1 MKKIFLLLSTIGLFT
16 IASCSDYLDQQ
27 SPDELT
33 SNNFWRNK
41 ADAESA
47 LAATYSQLECA
58 TNEWT
63 FAEIKWPVEAY
74 REDINELG
82 SDALNYQNWV
92 ELSTFTYT
100 NGNSQFTSYWKINY
114 RGISNAN
121 QVIDKLPQVPAS
133 KLTDADRKQIEA
145 EARFLRAYYHMK
157 LLLNWDKIYVRD
169 KYVTK
174 ESDLNVPLATRPE
187 AWDFITKEFKAV
199 ADILPA
205 KQTSDKTGRATS
217 GAANSY
223 LGFAYLTRAYEE
235 TAQKQTFLTEAL
247 TALNKVQGYEL
258 VKDYVSMFD
267 GTTKNSKESIFE
279 LQFSETTANGAFYRN
294 ALHYWM
300 AAGELGGWDEIL
312 PSPMLINEFKKEG
325 KIATTGNYDTR
336 FYSTIFFKDPYFND
350 PNNPMVVEATYD
362 ERFEGNDKPVY
373 RRYIPSTQDKMNQE
387 FTAIN
392 IPLMRYAN
400 VLLMQAEALNEL
412 GRTGEAIPYINK
424 VRERADMPAMTG
436 TTATAVKAQIEH
448 ERIIEFPLENYRFY
462 DLRRWGKTKA
472 ALDAVGRTGFDT
484 AKNNFYPIPLTEL
497 QAN

>member
-16 IASCSDYLDQQ
+16 ITSCSDYLDQQ

-33 SNNFWRNK
+33 SGNFWRNK

-47 LAATYSQLECA
+47 LAATYSQLEA
-58 TNEWT
+58 AVDQWA
-63 FAEIKWPVEAY
+63 FAEVKWPVEAY

-100 NGNSQFTSYWKINY
+100 NGNSQFTTYWKLNY

-121 QVIDKLPQVPAS
+121 QVIDKLPQVPTD
-133 KLTDADRKQIEA
+133 KLNEEDRKQIEA

-157 LLLNWDKIYVRD
+157 LLLNWDKIYIRN
-169 KYVTK
+169 KYITK
-174 ESDLNVPLATRPE
+174 ESELSIPLSTRAE
-187 AWDFITKEFKAV
+187 AWDFITSELKAAAQV
-199 ADILPA
+199 LPA
-205 KQTSDKTGRATS
+205 KQPQDKTGRATS

-235 TAQKQTFLTEAL
+235 TAQKQTFLNEAL

-267 GTTKNSKESIFE
+267 GTAKNTKESIFE

-300 AAGELGGWDEIL
+300 AAAELGGWDEIL
-312 PSPMLINEFKKEG
+312 PSPMLISEFKKEG

-350 PNNPMVVEATYD
+350 PANPMVLGTTYD
-362 ERFEGNDKPVY
+362 DKFGDTDKPVY
-373 RRYIPSTQDKMNQE
+373 RRYIPSTQDKMDQE

-412 GRTGEAIPYINK
+412 GRPAEAIPYINK
-424 VRERADMPAMTG
+424 VRSRADMPAMTG
-436 TTATAVKAQIEH
+436 TTSADVKAQIEH

-472 ALDAVGRTGFDT
+472 ALDAVGRTGFD
-484 AKNNFYPIPLTEL
+484 ASKNNFYPIPLTEV

>member
-16 IASCSDYLDQQ
+16 ITSCSDYLDQQ
-27 SPDELT
+27 SPDQLT
-33 SNNFWRNK
+33 SGNFWRNK

-47 LAATYSQLECA
+47 LASTYSQLECA
-58 TNEWT
+58 VDEWA
-63 FAEIKWPVEAY
+63 FAEVKWPVEAY

-121 QVIDKLPQVPAS
+121 QVIDKLPQVPAATIS
-133 KLTDADRKQIEA
+133 DTDRKQIEA

-157 LLLNWDKIYVRD
+157 LLLNWDQIYIRN

-174 ESDLNVPLATRPE
+174 ESDLNVPLATRAA
-187 AWDFITKEFKAV
+187 AWDFITSELKAV
-199 ADILPA
+199 AEVLPA
-205 KQTSDKTGRATS
+205 KQSADKTGRATS

-235 TAQKQTFLTEAL
+235 TTQKQAFLNEAL

-267 GTTKNSKESIFE
+267 GTTKNTKESIFE

-300 AAGELGGWDEIL
+300 AASELGGWDEIL
-312 PSPMLINEFKKEG
+312 PSAMLVSEFKKEG

-336 FYSTIFFKDPYFND
+336 LYSTIFFKDPYFND
-350 PNNPMVVEATYD
+350 PNNPLVLGTTYD
-362 ERFEGNDKPVY
+362 EKFGGTDKPVY
-373 RRYIPSTQDKMNQE
+373 RRYIPSTQEKMNQE

-400 VLLMQAEALNEL
+400 VLLMQAEVLNEL
-412 GRTGEAIPYINK
+412 GRSAEAIPYIDK
-424 VRERADMPAMTG
+424 VRARADMPGMTG
-436 TTATAVKAQIEH
+436 TTTAEVRAQIEH

-472 ALDAVGRTGFDT
+472 ALDAVGRTGFD
-484 AKNNFYPIPLTEL
+484 ASKNSFYPIPLTEL
-497 QAN
+497 QTK

>member
-1 MKKIFLLLSTIGLFT
+1 MKKIFLLLSTIGLFSVT
-16 IASCSDYLDQQ
+16 SCSDYLEQQ

-33 SNNFWRNK
+33 SENFWRNK

-47 LAATYSQLECA
+47 LAATYGQLECA

-100 NGNSQFTSYWKINY
+100 NGNSQFTSYWRINY

-121 QVIDKLPQVPAS
+121 QVIDKLPKVPAS
-133 KLTDADRKQIEA
+133 TITEGDRKQIEA

-174 ESDLNVPLATRPE
+174 ESDLNVPLSTRPE

-235 TAQKQTFLTEAL
+235 TAQKQAFLNEAL

-267 GTTKNSKESIFE
+267 GTVKNSKESIFE

-312 PSPMLINEFKKEG
+312 PSPMLVNEFKKEG

-336 FYSTIFFKDPYFND
+336 FYSTIFFKDAYFND
-350 PNNPMVVEATYD
+350 ASNPLVLGTTYD
-362 ERFEGNDKPVY
+362 EKFEGKDKPVY
-373 RRYIPSTQDKMNQE
+373 RRYIPSTQEKMNQE

-436 TTATAVKAQIEH
+436 TTAAAVKAQIEH

-472 ALDAVGRTGFDT
+472 ALDAVGRSGFDA

-497 QAN
+497 QTN

>member
-1 MKKIFLLLSTIGLFT
+1 MNKIFFLLSAIGLLAIT
-16 IASCSDYLDQQ
+16 SCSDYLDQQ

-33 SNNFWRNK
+33 SENFWRNK
-41 ADAESA
+41 SDAESA
-47 LAATYSQLECA
+47 LAATYSQLEGA
-58 TNEWT
+58 VNEWY
-63 FAEIKWPVEAY
+63 FAEVKWPVEAY

-100 NGNSQFTSYWKINY
+100 NGNSQFTTYWKLNY

-133 KLTDADRKQIEA
+133 TLNDADRKQIEA

-157 LLLNWDKIYVRD
+157 LLLNWDQIYIRN
-169 KYVTK
+169 KYITK
-174 ESDLNVPLATRPE
+174 ESDLNIPLSTRAE
-187 AWDFITKEFKAV
+187 AWDFITSEFKAV
-199 ADILPA
+199 AEVLPA
-205 KQTSDKTGRATS
+205 KQSQDKTGRATS

-235 TAQKQTFLTEAL
+235 TAQKQTFLNESLA
-247 TALNKVQGYEL
+247 ALNKVQGYEL

-312 PSPMLINEFKKEG
+312 PSTMLVNEFKKEG
-325 KIATTGNYDTR
+325 QIATTGNYDTR
-336 FYSTIFFKDPYFND
+336 LYSTLFFKDPYFND
-350 PNNPMVVEATYD
+350 PDNPRVLGTTYD
-362 ERFEGNDKPVY
+362 DKFGDTDKPVY
-373 RRYIPSTQDKMNQE
+373 RKFIPSTQEKMDQE

-392 IPLMRYAN
+392 IPLMRYSN

-412 GRTGEAIPYINK
+412 GRTSEAIPYINK
-424 VRERADMPAMTG
+424 VRDRADMPAMTG
-436 TTATAVKAQIEH
+436 TTGGEVKTQIEH
-448 ERIIEFPLENYRFY
+448 ERILEFPLENYRFY
-462 DLRRWGKTKA
+462 DLRRWGKTKS
-472 ALDAVGRTGFDT
+472 ALDAVGRTGFDPS
-484 AKNNFYPIPLTEL
+484 KNNFYPIPLTEL
-497 QAN
+497 QTN

>member
-1 MKKIFLLLSTIGLFT
+1 MKNIFLLLSVIGLFT
-16 IASCSDYLDQQ
+16 ATSCSNYLDQQ

-33 SNNFWRNK
+33 SDNFWRNK

-47 LAATYSQLECA
+47 LAATYSQLEGA
-58 TNEWT
+58 VDEWA
-63 FAEIKWPVEAY
+63 FAEVKWPVEAY

-100 NGNSQFTSYWKINY
+100 NGNSQFTTYWKLNY

-133 KLTDADRKQIEA
+133 TISDAERAQIEA

-157 LLLNWDKIYVRD
+157 LLLNWDQIYIRN
-169 KYVTK
+169 KYITK
-174 ESDLNVPLATRPE
+174 ESDLSIPLSTRAE
-187 AWDFITKEFKAV
+187 AWDFITSELKAAAAV
-199 ADILPA
+199 LPA
-205 KQTSDKTGRATS
+205 KQPQDKTGRATS

-235 TAQKQTFLTEAL
+235 SAQKQSFLNEAL

-267 GTTKNSKESIFE
+267 GTTKNTKESIFE
-279 LQFSETTANGAFYRN
+279 RQFSETTANGAFYRN

-300 AAGELGGWDEIL
+300 AAAELGGWDEIL
-312 PSPMLINEFKKEG
+312 PSAMLVNEFKKEG

-336 FYSTIFFKDPYFND
+336 LYSTIFFKDPYFND
-350 PNNPMVVEATYD
+350 VDNPRVLGTTYD
-362 ERFEGNDKPVY
+362 EKFGGEDKPVY
-373 RRYIPSTQDKMNQE
+373 RRYIPSTQEKMDQE

-400 VLLMQAEALNEL
+400 VLLMQAEVLNEL
-412 GRTGEAIPYINK
+412 GRTPEAIPYINK
-424 VRERADMPAMTG
+424 VRDRADMPAMTG
-436 TTATAVKAQIEH
+436 TTSSEVQAQIEH

-472 ALDAVGRTGFDT
+472 ALDAVGRTGFD
-484 AKNNFYPIPLTEL
+484 ASKNNFYPIPLTEV

>member
-1 MKKIFLLLSTIGLFT
+1 MKKIFLILSTIGLFT
-16 IASCSDYLDQQ
+16 ITSCSDYLDQQ
-27 SPDELT
+27 SPDQLT
-33 SNNFWRNK
+33 SENFWRNK

-58 TNEWT
+58 VDEWA
-63 FAEIKWPVEAY
+63 FAEVKWPVEAY
-74 REDINELG
+74 REDLNELG

-121 QVIDKLPQVPAS
+121 QVIDKLPQVPAAS
-133 KLTDADRKQIEA
+133 LNDADRKQIEA

-157 LLLNWDKIYVRD
+157 LLLNWDQIYIRS
-169 KYVTK
+169 KYITK
-174 ESDLNVPLATRPE
+174 ESDINIPLSTRAA
-187 AWDFITKEFKAV
+187 AWDFITSELKAV
-199 ADILPA
+199 ADVLPA
-205 KQTSDKTGRATS
+205 KQAADKTGRATS

-235 TAQKQTFLTEAL
+235 TAQKQAFLNEAL

-267 GTTKNSKESIFE
+267 GTTKNTKESIFE
-279 LQFSETTANGAFYRN
+279 LQFSETTANGASYRN

-300 AAGELGGWDEIL
+300 ASSELGGWDEIL
-312 PSPMLINEFKKEG
+312 PSAMLVNEFKKEG

-336 FYSTIFFKDPYFND
+336 LYSTIFFKDPYFND
-350 PNNPMVVEATYD
+350 PNNPLVLGTTYD
-362 ERFEGNDKPVY
+362 EKFGDTNKPVY
-373 RRYIPSTQDKMNQE
+373 RRYIPSTQEKMNQE

-400 VLLMQAEALNEL
+400 VLLMQAEVLNEL
-412 GRTGEAIPYINK
+412 GRTTEAIPYIDK
-424 VRERADMPAMTG
+424 VRARADMPGMTG
-436 TTATAVKAQIEH
+436 TTAAEVKAQIEH
-448 ERIIEFPLENYRFY
+448 ERILEFPLENYRFY

-472 ALDAVGRTGFDT
+472 ALDAVGRTGFD
-484 AKNNFYPIPLTEL
+484 ASKNNFYPIPLTEI
-497 QAN
+497 QAH

>member
-1 MKKIFLLLSTIGLFT
+1 MKKIFLVLSTIGLFT
-16 IASCSDYLDQQ
+16 ITSCSDYLDQK

-33 SNNFWRNK
+33 SENFWRNK

-47 LAATYSQLECA
+47 LGATYAQLECA
-58 TNEWT
+58 VDVWA
-63 FAEIKWPVEAY
+63 FAEVKWPVEAY

-133 KLTDADRKQIEA
+133 TLSDADRKQIEA

-157 LLLNWDKIYVRD
+157 LLLNWDQIYIRN
-169 KYVTK
+169 KYITK
-174 ESDLNVPLATRPE
+174 ESDLNIPLSTRAQ
-187 AWDFITKEFKAV
+187 AWDFITSEFKAA
-199 ADILPA
+199 ADVLPA
-205 KQTSDKTGRATS
+205 KQSQDKTGRATS

-223 LGFAYLTRAYEE
+223 LGFAYMTRAYEE
-235 TAQKQTFLTEAL
+235 TAQKQAFLNEAL

-267 GTTKNSKESIFE
+267 GTTKNTKESIFE
-279 LQFSETTANGAFYRN
+279 LQFSETAANGAFYRN

-300 AAGELGGWDEIL
+300 AAAELGGWDEII
-312 PSPMLINEFKKEG
+312 PSAMLVSEFKKEG
-325 KIATTGNYDTR
+325 KIATTGNYDSR
-336 FYSTIFFKDPYFND
+336 FYGTIFFKDPYFND
-350 PNNPMVVEATYD
+350 PNNPLVLGTTYD
-362 ERFEGNDKPVY
+362 EKFGGTDKPVY
-373 RRYIPSTQDKMNQE
+373 RKYIPSTQDKMNQE

-392 IPLMRYAN
+392 IPLMRYSN
-400 VLLMQAEALNEL
+400 VLLMQAEVLNEL

-424 VRERADMPAMTG
+424 VRNRADMPAMTG
-436 TTATAVKAQIEH
+436 TTTAEVKAQIEH
-448 ERIIEFPLENYRFY
+448 ERILEFPLENYRFY

-472 ALDAVGRTGFDT
+472 ALDAVGRTGFD
-484 AKNNFYPIPLTEL
+484 ASKNNFYPIPLTEL